1 MRRSRNI
8 GRPPGTDRCHEL
20 VRIAYKHIVEKGF
33 EGLRVRDV
41 AQEAGINHA
50 TLHYYFPTKEALI
63 QGVVDYLVEEFQTNR
78 APRSG
83 EERQPEVSGALDELR
98 REIEDVR
105 YRFHKMPDMFVV
117 LAELFARSRRDPVIA
132 RILEHLDAGWHGY
145 LVSILDRG
153 VREGVF
159 RPDLDLVTTATAIM
173 VQLKGIGY
181 QRMGKPEGAQIDRLI
196 SEISAQIEHWIVA

>member
-1 MRRSRNI
+1 
-8 GRPPGTDRCHEL
+8 L
-20 VRIAYKHIVEKGF
+20 VRIAYKQIVEEGF

-63 QGVVDYLVEEFQTNR
+63 QGVVDALVEEFQTNR

-83 EERQPEVSGALDELR
+83 EDRLPEEAGALAELR

-105 YRFHKMPDMFVV
+105 VRFHTMPDMFVV
-117 LAELFARSRRDPVIA
+117 LAELFARSRRDPVMA
-132 RILEHLDAGWHGY
+132 RIIAQMDAGWRGY
-145 LVSILDRG
+145 LVSILERG

-159 RPDLDLVTTATAIM
+159 RPELDLDTTATAIM
-173 VQLKGIGY
+173 VQMKGIGY
-181 QRMGKPEGAQIDRLI
+181 QMMGNPDGEQIDRLI
-196 SEISAQIEHWIVA
+196 SEIAAQVERWIIA